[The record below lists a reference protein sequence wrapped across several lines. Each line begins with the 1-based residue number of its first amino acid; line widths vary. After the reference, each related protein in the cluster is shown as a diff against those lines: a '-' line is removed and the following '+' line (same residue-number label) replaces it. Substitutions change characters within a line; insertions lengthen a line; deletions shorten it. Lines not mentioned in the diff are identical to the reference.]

1 MIIKTFEANNLQEA
15 IKKIKKELGEEA
27 VILSTRKVKK
37 GSFFSFF
44 KREIIEVTA
53 AIENTDNTK
62 KNIFSK
68 LIEPQKNE
76 QQKENLEEK
85 IQNLENL
92 LKYSTKNPL
101 QDVVESIK
109 SDLDNLKSSLS
120 YMAKKEGEIDIYNLP
135 ISVQKYFNLMN
146 EKGIN
151 KKYSFKISKALY
163 DNLYAEKLKDES
175 YTIEYLSV
183 LLSQFFKVIEPT
195 EQIVVLTGPT
205 GVGKT
210 TTIAKLAAIE
220 KLKNKKKVS
229 IITTDTYRIGAV
241 DQLLTYSKIMEIPM
255 QVCITKHDLQKA
267 INDFIAYDKVFID
280 TVGRSQ
286 KDIKRLEESF
296 NLFKGQSGIHISLVL
311 ALNTKEDDCMEIY
324 ERFSNL
330 KIDSI
335 LLTKLDETNT
345 PGTMLNFAVKTK
357 KPISFISFGQDV
369 PDDIVK
375 ADPFG
380 ISSFIIKKAKK
391 EDENERSS

>member
-53 AIENTDNTK
+53 AIEHTDNAK
-62 KNIFSK
+62 KSDFSK

-76 QQKENLEEK
+76 QKKENLEQK
-85 IQNLENL
+85 IQHLENL
-92 LKYSTKNPL
+92 LKSNAKNPL

-151 KKYSFKISKALY
+151 KKYSFKIAKALY

-175 YTIEYLSV
+175 YTIEYLNV
-183 LLSQFFKVIEPT
+183 LLSQFFKVIEPI

-229 IITTDTYRIGAV
+229 IITADTYRIGAV

-255 QVCITKHDLQKA
+255 QVCITKADLQKA
-267 INDFIAYDKVFID
+267 INDFSAYDKVFID

-296 NLFKGQSGIHISLVL
+296 SLFKDQNGMHVSLVL

-324 ERFSNL
+324 ERFSKL

-391 EDENERSS
+391 EGENERSS

>member
-27 VILSTRKVKK
+27 VILSTRKVRK

-44 KREIIEVTA
+44 KREVIEVTA
-53 AIENTDNTK
+53 AIEHKQESK
-62 KNIFSK
+62 KANFAS
-68 LIEPQKNE
+68 LIESQNIDSSK
-76 QQKENLEEK
+76 QDLEKK
-85 IQNLENL
+85 ILELENL
-92 LKYSTKNPL
+92 LKSATKNPL
-101 QDVVESIK
+101 QEVVESIK
-109 SDLDNLKSSLS
+109 NDLDNLKSSLS

-151 KKYSFKISKALY
+151 KKYSFKISKTMY
-163 DNLYAEKLKDES
+163 DNLYAEKLKDEN
-175 YTIEYLSV
+175 YTIDYLTV
-183 LLSQFFKVIEPT
+183 LLSQFFKT
-195 EQIVVLTGPT
+195 AQLDEQIVVLTGPT

-255 QVCITKHDLQKA
+255 QVCITKNDLQKA
-267 INDFIAYDKVFID
+267 VNEFSDYDKIFID

-296 NLFKGQSGIHISLVL
+296 NLFKDQEGMHFSLVL
-311 ALNTKEDDCMEIY
+311 ALNTKEEDCMEIY
-324 ERFSNL
+324 EKFSKL
-330 KIDSI
+330 RIDSL

-357 KPISFISFGQDV
+357 KPISYISFGQDV

-375 ADPFG
+375 ADPLS
-380 ISSFIIKKAKK
+380 ISSFIIKNTIK
-391 EDENERSS
+391 EEENERSS

>member
-27 VILSTRKVKK
+27 VILSTRKVRK

-44 KREIIEVTA
+44 KREVIEVTA
-53 AIENTDNTK
+53 AIEHKQESK
-62 KNIFSK
+62 KANFAS
-68 LIEPQKNE
+68 LIESQNIDSSK
-76 QQKENLEEK
+76 QDLEKK
-85 IQNLENL
+85 ILELENL
-92 LKYSTKNPL
+92 LKSATKNPL
-101 QDVVESIK
+101 QEVVESIK
-109 SDLDNLKSSLS
+109 NDLDNLKSSLS

-151 KKYSFKISKALY
+151 KKYSFKISKAMY
-163 DNLYAEKLKDES
+163 DNLYAEKLKDEN
-175 YTIEYLSV
+175 YTIDYLTV
-183 LLSQFFKVIEPT
+183 LLSQFFKT
-195 EQIVVLTGPT
+195 AQLDEQIVVLTGPT

-255 QVCITKHDLQKA
+255 HVCITKNDLQKA
-267 INDFIAYDKVFID
+267 VNEFSDYDKIFID

-296 NLFKGQSGIHISLVL
+296 NLFKDQEGMHFSLVL
-311 ALNTKEDDCMEIY
+311 ALNTKEEDCMEIY
-324 ERFSNL
+324 EKFSKL
-330 KIDSI
+330 RIDSL

-357 KPISFISFGQDV
+357 KPISYISFGQDV

-375 ADPFG
+375 ADPLS
-380 ISSFIIKKAKK
+380 ISSFIIKNTIK
-391 EDENERSS
+391 EEENERSS

>member
-1 MIIKTFEANNLQEA
+1 MIIKTFEANNLQDA

-27 VILSTRKVKK
+27 VILSTRKVRK

-44 KREIIEVTA
+44 KREVIEVTA
-53 AIENTDNTK
+53 AIEHPESTK
-62 KNIFSK
+62 KKDFAS
-68 LIEPQKNE
+68 LIETKQNDQPKQD
-76 QQKENLEEK
+76 LEKK
-85 IQNLENL
+85 IQDLENL
-92 LKYSTKNPL
+92 LKNATKNPL
-101 QDVVESIK
+101 QEVVESIK
-109 SDLDNLKSSLS
+109 NDLDSLKSSLS

-163 DNLYAEKLKDES
+163 DNLYAEKLKDEN
-175 YTIEYLSV
+175 YTIDYLSV
-183 LLSQFFKVIEPT
+183 LLSQFFKAVEPT
-195 EQIVVLTGPT
+195 EQIIVLTGPT

-255 QVCITKHDLQKA
+255 QVCLGRDDLQKA
-267 INDFIAYDKVFID
+267 INEFSDYDKIFID

-296 NLFKGQSGIHISLVL
+296 SLFNNQNGMHISLVL
-311 ALNTKEDDCMEIY
+311 ALNTKEEDCMEIY
-324 ERFSNL
+324 DKFSKL
-330 KIDSI
+330 KIDSL

-357 KPISFISFGQDV
+357 KPISYISFGQDV

-375 ADPFG
+375 ADPFS
-380 ISSFIIKKAKK
+380 ISSFIIKKAKI
-391 EDENERSS
+391 EGENERSG

>member
-15 IKKIKKELGEEA
+15 IKKIKKELGEDA
-27 VILSTRKVKK
+27 VILSTRKVRK

-44 KREIIEVTA
+44 KREVLEITA
-53 AIENTDNTK
+53 AIEHQDNTK
-62 KNIFSK
+62 KNDFEK
-68 LIEPQKNE
+68 LIETKKNDE
-76 QQKENLEEK
+76 QKENLEKK
-85 IQNLENL
+85 IQDLENL

-101 QDVVESIK
+101 QEVVESIRN
-109 SDLDNLKSSLS
+109 DIDNLKSSLS

-151 KKYSFKISKALY
+151 KRYSFKISKALY
-163 DNLYAEKLKDES
+163 DNLYAEKLKDEN
-175 YTIEYLSV
+175 YTIDYLSM
-183 LLSQFFKVIEPT
+183 LLSQFFKIAELK
-195 EQIVVLTGPT
+195 EQIVILMGPT

-220 KLKNKKKVS
+220 KLKHKKKVS

-255 QVCITKHDLQKA
+255 QVCISKNDLQKA
-267 INDFIAYDKVFID
+267 INEFSDYDKIFID

-296 NLFKGQSGIHISLVL
+296 SLFKDQTDVHISLVL
-311 ALNTKEDDCMEIY
+311 ALNTKEDDCMETY
-324 ERFSNL
+324 ERFSKL
-330 KIDSI
+330 RIDSL

-357 KPISFISFGQDV
+357 KPISYISFGQDV

-380 ISSFIIKKAKK
+380 ISSLIIKKTRK
-391 EDENERSS
+391 EDKNGRSS

>member
-27 VILSTRKVKK
+27 VILSTRKVRK

-44 KREIIEVTA
+44 KREVIEVTA
-53 AIENTDNTK
+53 AIEHKQESK
-62 KNIFSK
+62 KANFVS
-68 LIEPQKNE
+68 LIESQNIDSSK
-76 QQKENLEEK
+76 QDLEKK
-85 IQNLENL
+85 ILELENL
-92 LKYSTKNPL
+92 LKSATKNPL
-101 QDVVESIK
+101 QEVVESIK
-109 SDLDNLKSSLS
+109 NDLDNLKSSLS

-151 KKYSFKISKALY
+151 KKYSFKISKAMY
-163 DNLYAEKLKDES
+163 DNLYAEKLKDEN
-175 YTIEYLSV
+175 YTIDYLTV
-183 LLSQFFKVIEPT
+183 LLSQFFKT
-195 EQIVVLTGPT
+195 AQLDEQIVVLTGPT

-255 QVCITKHDLQKA
+255 HVCITKNDLQKA
-267 INDFIAYDKVFID
+267 VNEFSDYDKIFID

-296 NLFKGQSGIHISLVL
+296 NLFKDQEGMHFSLVL
-311 ALNTKEDDCMEIY
+311 ALNTKEEDCMEIY
-324 ERFSNL
+324 EKFSKL
-330 KIDSI
+330 RIDSL

-357 KPISFISFGQDV
+357 KPISYISFGQDV

-375 ADPFG
+375 ADPLS
-380 ISSFIIKKAKK
+380 ISSFIIKNTIK
-391 EDENERSS
+391 EEENERSS

>member
-27 VILSTRKVKK
+27 VILSTRKVRK

-44 KREIIEVTA
+44 KREVIEVTA
-53 AIENTDNTK
+53 AIEHKQESK
-62 KNIFSK
+62 KANFAS
-68 LIEPQKNE
+68 LIESQNIDSSK
-76 QQKENLEEK
+76 QDLEKK
-85 IQNLENL
+85 ILELENL
-92 LKYSTKNPL
+92 LKSATKNPL
-101 QDVVESIK
+101 QEVVESIK
-109 SDLDNLKSSLS
+109 NDLDNLKSSLS

-151 KKYSFKISKALY
+151 KKYSFKISKAMY
-163 DNLYAEKLKDES
+163 DNLYAEKLKDEN
-175 YTIEYLSV
+175 YTIDYLTV
-183 LLSQFFKVIEPT
+183 LLSQFFKT
-195 EQIVVLTGPT
+195 AQLDEQIVVLTGPT

-255 QVCITKHDLQKA
+255 QVCITKNDLQKA
-267 INDFIAYDKVFID
+267 VNEFSDYDKIFID

-296 NLFKGQSGIHISLVL
+296 NLFKDQEGMHFSLVL
-311 ALNTKEDDCMEIY
+311 ALNTKEEDCMEIY
-324 ERFSNL
+324 EKFSKL
-330 KIDSI
+330 RIDSL

-357 KPISFISFGQDV
+357 KPISYISFGQDV

-375 ADPFG
+375 ADPLS
-380 ISSFIIKKAKK
+380 ISSFIIKNTIK
-391 EDENERSS
+391 EEENERSS

>member
-27 VILSTRKVKK
+27 VIISTRKVKK

-53 AIENTDNTK
+53 AIEHTDNVK
-62 KNIFSK
+62 KSDFSQ
-68 LIEPQKNE
+68 LIESQKKEQKN
-76 QQKENLEEK
+76 ENLEEK
-85 IQNLENL
+85 IQHLENL
-92 LKYSTKNPL
+92 LKSTTKNPL

-109 SDLDNLKSSLS
+109 NDLDNLKSSLS

-135 ISVQKYFNLMN
+135 LSVQKYFNLMN

-151 KKYSFKISKALY
+151 KKYSFKIAKALY
-163 DNLYAEKLKDES
+163 DNLYAEKLKDEN

-183 LLSQFFKVIEPT
+183 LLSQFFKVIEPI

-255 QVCITKHDLQKA
+255 QVCITKADLQKA
-267 INDFIAYDKVFID
+267 INDFSTYDKVFID

-296 NLFKGQSGIHISLVL
+296 SLFKDQNGMHVSLVL

-324 ERFSNL
+324 DKFSKL

-380 ISSFIIKKAKK
+380 ISSFIIKKVKK
-391 EDENERSS
+391 ED